1 MTMQHRRSHAGETAY
16 RAPRPRTQEGA
27 NARRAMHNGTL
38 QGTEGAI
45 APLLLSALQSAKV
58 GVALKDPAGR
68 YM

>member
-1 MTMQHRRSHAGETAY
+1 
-16 RAPRPRTQEGA
+16 
-27 NARRAMHNGTL
+27 MHNGTL

-45 APLLLSALQSAKV
+45 APLLLSLQSAKV